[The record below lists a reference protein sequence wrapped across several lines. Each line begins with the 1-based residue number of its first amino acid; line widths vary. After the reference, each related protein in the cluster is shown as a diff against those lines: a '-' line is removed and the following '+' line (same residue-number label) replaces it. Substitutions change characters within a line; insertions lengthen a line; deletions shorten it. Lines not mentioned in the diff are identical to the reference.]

1 MTQTKIILASNS
13 KTRARMLKDAG
24 LDVDILAA
32 NIDEA
37 EIKYSLLQDGAPA
50 DQIAIIL
57 AEMKAA
63 NVSRRCECDLI
74 LAADQILSLGGELLS
89 KASNRGEAQAILKK
103 LSGKK
108 HELIS
113 AAVIMENGN
122 TIWHDTQKAT
132 LDVRDLSDDFISQYL
147 DALGDDAFW
156 SVGCYQLEGLGA
168 QLFNS
173 VKGDYYTVLGL
184 PLLPIF
190 KFLRDRGDM
199 PK

>member
-1 MTQTKIILASNS
+1 MTHPKIILASNS

-89 KASNRGEAQAILKK
+89 KASNRAEAEATLKK

-122 TIWHDTQKAT
+122 TIWHDIQKAT
-132 LDVRDLSDDFISQYL
+132 LDVRNLSDDFISQYL

-199 PK
+199 IK

>member
-1 MTQTKIILASNS
+1 MTHPKIILASNS

-89 KASNRGEAQAILKK
+89 KASNRAEAEATLKK

-199 PK
+199 IK